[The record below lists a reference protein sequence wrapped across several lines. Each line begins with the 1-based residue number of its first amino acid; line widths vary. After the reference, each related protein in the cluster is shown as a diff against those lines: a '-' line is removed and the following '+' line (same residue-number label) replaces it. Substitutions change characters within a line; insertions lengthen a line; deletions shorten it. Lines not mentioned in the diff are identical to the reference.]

1 MVTLQFLADVN
12 VEKPI
17 IDYLKKLGFNVKWIP
32 DFDCKI
38 SDDSLLDLA
47 RKEERIL
54 ITNDK
59 DFGELIFWQKKI
71 SHGVILFREKSQNST
86 EKIRLLSLLLR
97 KLLQKIPHHFVTLG
111 NKKIRIQPLE
121 VYK

>member
-17 IDYLKKLGFNVKWIP
+17 IDYLRKTGFDVKWIP
-32 DFDCKI
+32 DFDCKMG
-38 SDDSLLDLA
+38 DDSLLELA
-47 RKEERIL
+47 RKENRIL

-86 EKIRLLSLLLR
+86 EKIRLLSLLLKNMVR
-97 KLLQKIPHHFVTLG
+97 KIPHHFVSLG
-111 NKKIRIQPLE
+111 NKKIRVQPLE
-121 VYK
+121 V